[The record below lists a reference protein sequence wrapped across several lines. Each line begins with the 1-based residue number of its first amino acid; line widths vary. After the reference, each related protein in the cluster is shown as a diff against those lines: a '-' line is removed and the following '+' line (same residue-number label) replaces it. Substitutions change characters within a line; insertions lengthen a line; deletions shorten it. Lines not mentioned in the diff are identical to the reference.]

1 MPPQICPAS
10 ARAFAAQ
17 KSSNGEGVY
26 RSSRVIQEAQA
37 MGEAAA
43 IAAEKRASTAGL
55 RANGRFAGEDS
66 CTNSKTDSTTPANMK
81 KRYEGIRRAICRR
94 RLLCLY

>member
-1 MPPQICPAS
+1 
-10 ARAFAAQ
+10 
-17 KSSNGEGVY
+17 
-26 RSSRVIQEAQA
+26 